1 MLLARTERLC
11 RKYLMVSMNF
21 TRSDIFAK
29 FILVKFLPPNTRFLV
44 LQAPNLRPFKKK
56 KKSKTKRL
64 CATTLIWFLFSLT
77 FRLQNY
83 AHTQQLHLLCAN
95 DESQS
100 PLLGFLC
107 YLKSFQKWRHLLCC
121 QSVKNPSHAH
131 KQILLFYRI
140 FVLFFGDR
148 SFLCLDYFKFLDS
161 FGQVLGIVTILTICL
176 KQIFELC

>member
-44 LQAPNLRPFKKK
+44 LQAPNLRPFTKK
-56 KKSKTKRL
+56 KKSKRKDCVRPR
-64 CATTLIWFLFSLT
+64 WFDFYFLWPLGYK
-77 FRLQNY
+77 NY

-100 PLLGFLC
+100 PLLGFLR

-140 FVLFFGDR
+140 FVLFWRSLFPLFGL
-148 SFLCLDYFKFLDS
+148 F
-161 FGQVLGIVTILTICL
+161 
-176 KQIFELC
+176 